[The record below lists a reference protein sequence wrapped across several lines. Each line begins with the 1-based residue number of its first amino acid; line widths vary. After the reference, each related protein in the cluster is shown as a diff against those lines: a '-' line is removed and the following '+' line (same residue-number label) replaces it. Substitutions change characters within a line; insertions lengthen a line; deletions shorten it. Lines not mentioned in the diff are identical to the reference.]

1 MNASITLAVLVT
13 LIFALL
19 GTAKIM
25 ALPPMRELAAEAGF
39 SVDAY
44 RSIGVL
50 EVAGA
55 VGVALGLAVPL
66 LGRVAAAGLLL
77 LLAGALITHVRQ
89 GHEPRKYAPVI
100 VCGVLVAG
108 YLAALN
114 GAIA

>member
-1 MNASITLAVLVT
+1 MDASITLAVLVP

-25 ALPPMRELAAEAGF
+25 PLQPMRELASEAGF

-44 RSIGVL
+44 RRIGVP

-55 VGVALGLAVPL
+55 
-66 LGRVAAAGLLL
+66 
-77 LLAGALITHVRQ
+77 LIAHVRQ
-89 GHEPRKYAPVI
+89 GHGPRKYAPPVG
-100 VCGVLVAG
+100 CGGLVAG
-108 YLAALN
+108 YLAPLS

>member
-1 MNASITLAVLVT
+1 MNTSITLAALVT

-25 ALPPMRELAAEAGF
+25 AVPPMRHLAAEAGF

-44 RSIGVL
+44 RRIGVL

-55 VGVALGLAVPL
+55 VGVALGLAVPP
-66 LGRVAAAGLLL
+66 LGILAGGGLLA
-77 LLAGALITHVRQ
+77 LLAGAIATHLRH
-89 GHEPRKYAPVI
+89 GDGIREIAPAL
-100 VCGVLVAG
+100 VCALLVAG
-108 YLAALN
+108 YLAALS